1 MIDATV
7 FLSVKK
13 LTGRHV
19 RSKVILGRFYIFD
32 MTSDGK
38 HAGHRQRERE
48 RERGGGACMQKLWLN
63 KLYPSKVTTYCKIH
77 MKKIM
82 QTFCE
87 IHLNVTSRGVD
98 LKLAC
103 ST

>member
-32 MTSDGK
+32 MTRDGK
-38 HAGHRQRERE
+38 NAGQRK
-48 RERGGGACMQKLWLN
+48 RERGRESEGGGGMYAEAMAK
-63 KLYPSKVTTYCKIH
+63 
-77 MKKIM
+77 
-82 QTFCE
+82 
-87 IHLNVTSRGVD
+87 
-98 LKLAC
+98 
-103 ST
+103 